1 MPDNRAEKLIGTVDF
16 RIDIK
21 SLDRLGKISHAAIR
35 INKEETHTLFSC
47 LTSMKLGKI
56 GTVELV
62 SMSSE
67 SVFSIQHNPT
77 IKHNVIYASLA
88 EDHASANIHM
98 SIRTLSLDHWV
109 GRLYEAYSQD
119 ESIDSPVEPDKVY
132 RSGGLPTIAIGM
144 YGLMI

>member
-1 MPDNRAEKLIGTVDF
+1 MPPNHTEKLTALTDF

-21 SLDRLGKISHAAIR
+21 ALDALGTISHAAIR
-35 INKEETHTLFSC
+35 INKEETNTLFSC
-47 LTSMKLGKI
+47 LTSMRLGKV
-56 GTVELV
+56 GTLELV

-88 EDHASANIHM
+88 ADQGSANIHM

-109 GRLYEAYSQD
+109 DRLAEASCCN
-119 ESIDSPVEPDKVY
+119 EGSDSPEEKEKVY
-132 RSGGLPTIAIGM
+132 KSEGLPTITIGM
-144 YGLMI
+144 YELML

>member
-1 MPDNRAEKLIGTVDF
+1 MPDNRVEKLIGAVDF

-21 SLDRLGKISHAAIR
+21 SLDRLGKISYAAIR

-56 GTVELV
+56 STVELV

-67 SVFSIQHNPT
+67 SKFSIHHNPT
-77 IKHNVIYASLA
+77 IKHNVIRAFLA
-88 EDHASANIHM
+88 EDQASASIHM

-109 GRLYEAYSQD
+109 DRLSEASSQD
-119 ESIDSPVEPDKVY
+119 EPIDSPEAPDKIY
-132 RSGGLPTIAIGM
+132 RSEGLPTIAIGM

>member
-1 MPDNRAEKLIGTVDF
+1 MPSNRTEKLVGTLDF

-56 GTVELV
+56 CTVELV

-77 IKHNVIYASLA
+77 IKHNVIYTSLA
-88 EDHASANIHM
+88 EDHASANIRM

-109 GRLYEAYSQD
+109 DRLSEASSQD
-119 ESIDSPVEPDKVY
+119 EPIDSPGEPDKVY
-132 RSGGLPTIAIGM
+132 RSDGLPTITIGM